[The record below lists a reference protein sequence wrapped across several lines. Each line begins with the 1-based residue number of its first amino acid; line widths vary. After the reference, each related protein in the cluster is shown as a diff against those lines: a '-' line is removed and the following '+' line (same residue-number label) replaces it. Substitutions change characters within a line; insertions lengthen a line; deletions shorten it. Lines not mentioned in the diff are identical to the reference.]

1 MCGIVGYTGR
11 KESAPVLIAGL
22 KALEYR
28 GYDSAGLAVEEKD
41 GIKIVKSVGKVS
53 ALESEVSNYTLHGTT
68 GIAHTRWATHGKPST
83 VNSHPHS
90 DCSGEIAVVHNGI
103 IENYQAL
110 KDELIKKGHT
120 FKSETDTEVIAHL
133 LEEKLKSVNSDYEDE
148 FLKAAAEV
156 TKMLEG
162 SYALGLL
169 WKKAPNMIIG
179 SRVKSPLVCGA
190 GDNENFLGSDVSAF
204 NQWTRNAIYL
214 DDYDIVVLKEN
225 EIKIYD
231 RQLHEKYYNIIEL
244 EQGLEQSGKNGYEH
258 YMLKEINEQPVTVRA
273 TIEAV
278 LKDINTAFGIT
289 KDELKNIKNILMIG
303 CGTAYHATMV
313 AKYWVEEFCNIPCQA
328 EYASEYKYRK
338 AAMPDET
345 LAVFVS
351 QSGETADTVSAL
363 EKARAAGFKTLSI
376 CNVFGSTLARMSD
389 HTFYTKCGSEISV
402 ASTKAFTAQLAALF
416 SLSVLIAESAGS
428 ISTEKKDRLL
438 NELAKLPVAIETA
451 VSEDGSISKLAEK
464 YYKEK
469 TFVFLGRNV
478 NYPIALE
485 GALKLKEITY
495 LQAEGFPAGEIKH
508 GPIALINTDMPV
520 ISIMPADSLYDKMVN
535 ACEEVMA
542 RGAKAIAVTDEKGYK
557 LLENRV
563 EDVIVLPNV
572 EEYLFPFI
580 SVIALQ
586 LFAYRIAKLN
596 NREID
601 QPRNLA
607 KSVTVE

>member
-1 MCGIVGYTGR
+1 MCGIVGYTGK
-11 KESAPVLIAGL
+11 KESSAVLISGL

-28 GYDSAGLAVEEKD
+28 GYDSAGLAVEEKN
-41 GIKIVKSVGKVS
+41 GIKIVKSVGKV
-53 ALESEVSNYTLHGTT
+53 AVLESEASKSTLHGTT
-68 GIAHTRWATHGKPST
+68 GIAHTRWATHGKPT
-83 VNSHPHS
+83 TLNSHPHT
-90 DCSGEIAVVHNGI
+90 DCTGDIAVVHNGI
-103 IENYQAL
+103 IENYQSL
-110 KDELIKKGHT
+110 KGELIKQGHT
-120 FKSETDTEVIAHL
+120 FKSETDTEVIAHM
-133 LEEKLKSVNSDYEDE
+133 LEEELKTVDSDYEE
-148 FLKAAAEV
+148 RFLQAAAEV
-156 TKMLEG
+156 SKKLEG
-162 SYALGLL
+162 SYAIGIL
-169 WKKAPNMIIG
+169 WKKAPGMIIG

-190 GDNENFLGSDVSAF
+190 GYNENFLGSDVSAF
-204 NQWTRNAIYL
+204 NQWTRNAVYI
-214 DDYDIVVLKEN
+214 DDYDIAVLNEN

-231 RQLHEKYYNIIEL
+231 NNLHEKYYNIIEL
-244 EQGLEQSGKNGYEH
+244 EHETEKTGKNGYEH
-258 YMLKEINEQPVTVRA
+258 YMLKEINEQSVTVRS

-278 LKDINTAFGIT
+278 LHDINTAFGIT
-289 KDELKNIKNILMIG
+289 KDELKNIRNILMIG

-313 AKYWVEEFCNIPCQA
+313 AKYWIEEFCNIPCQA

-345 LAVFVS
+345 LAIFVS

-363 EKARAAGFKTLSI
+363 EKAQAAGFKTVSI

-416 SLSVLIAESAGS
+416 SLSVLIADAAGS
-428 ISTEKKDRLL
+428 INEQKKNKLL
-438 NELAKLPVAIETA
+438 NELAKLPVAVEAA
-451 VSEDGSISKLAEK
+451 VAADAHILKLAEK
-464 YYKEK
+464 YYQQK

-508 GPIALINTDMPV
+508 GPIALINTEMPV
-520 ISIMPADSLYDKMVN
+520 ISIMPADCLYDKMVN

-542 RGAKAIAVTDEKGYK
+542 RGAKALAVTDEKGFK

-563 EDVIVLPNV
+563 EDVIVLPNI
-572 EEYLFPFI
+572 EEYLFPFL

-586 LFAYRIAKLN
+586 LFAYHIAKLN
-596 NREID
+596 NKEID

>member
-11 KESAPVLIAGL
+11 KESAPILIAGL

-83 VNSHPHS
+83 INSHPHS
-90 DCSGEIAVVHNGI
+90 DCLGEIAVVHNGI

-110 KDELIKKGHT
+110 KDELIKKGHI

-133 LEEKLKSVNSDYEDE
+133 LEEKLKSVNTDYESE
-148 FLKAAAEV
+148 FLKAAVEV

-190 GDNENFLGSDVSAF
+190 GENENFLGSDVSAF

-258 YMLKEINEQPVTVRA
+258 YMLKEINEQPFTVRS

>member
-1 MCGIVGYTGR
+1 MQNQQAVYQR
-11 KESAPVLIAGL
+11 K
-22 KALEYR
+22 
-28 GYDSAGLAVEEKD
+28 
-41 GIKIVKSVGKVS
+41 
-53 ALESEVSNYTLHGTT
+53 
-68 GIAHTRWATHGKPST
+68 
-83 VNSHPHS
+83 
-90 DCSGEIAVVHNGI
+90 
-103 IENYQAL
+103 
-110 KDELIKKGHT
+110 
-120 FKSETDTEVIAHL
+120 
-133 LEEKLKSVNSDYEDE
+133 
-148 FLKAAAEV
+148 
-156 TKMLEG
+156 
-162 SYALGLL
+162 
-169 WKKAPNMIIG
+169 
-179 SRVKSPLVCGA
+179 
-190 GDNENFLGSDVSAF
+190 
-204 NQWTRNAIYL
+204 
-214 DDYDIVVLKEN
+214 
-225 EIKIYD
+225 
-231 RQLHEKYYNIIEL
+231 
-244 EQGLEQSGKNGYEH
+244 
-258 YMLKEINEQPVTVRA
+258 
-273 TIEAV
+273 
-278 LKDINTAFGIT
+278 
-289 KDELKNIKNILMIG
+289 
-303 CGTAYHATMV
+303 
-313 AKYWVEEFCNIPCQA
+313 
-328 EYASEYKYRK
+328 
-338 AAMPDET
+338 
-345 LAVFVS
+345 
-351 QSGETADTVSAL
+351 
-363 EKARAAGFKTLSI
+363 
-376 CNVFGSTLARMSD
+376 
-389 HTFYTKCGSEISV
+389 
-402 ASTKAFTAQLAALF
+402 
-416 SLSVLIAESAGS
+416 
-428 ISTEKKDRLL
+428 KKDRLL

>member
-1 MCGIVGYTGR
+1 M
-11 KESAPVLIAGL
+11 
-22 KALEYR
+22 
-28 GYDSAGLAVEEKD
+28 
-41 GIKIVKSVGKVS
+41 
-53 ALESEVSNYTLHGTT
+53 
-68 GIAHTRWATHGKPST
+68 
-83 VNSHPHS
+83 
-90 DCSGEIAVVHNGI
+90 
-103 IENYQAL
+103 
-110 KDELIKKGHT
+110 
-120 FKSETDTEVIAHL
+120 
-133 LEEKLKSVNSDYEDE
+133 
-148 FLKAAAEV
+148 
-156 TKMLEG
+156 
-162 SYALGLL
+162 
-169 WKKAPNMIIG
+169 
-179 SRVKSPLVCGA
+179 
-190 GDNENFLGSDVSAF
+190 
-204 NQWTRNAIYL
+204 
-214 DDYDIVVLKEN
+214 LKEN

-231 RQLHEKYYNIIEL
+231 NNLHEKYYNIIEL
-244 EQGLEQSGKNGYEH
+244 EQGAEGTGKNGYEH
-258 YMLKEINEQPVTVRA
+258 YMLKEINEQPVTVRS

-289 KDELKNIKNILMIG
+289 KDELKNIRNILMIG

-363 EKARAAGFKTLSI
+363 EKARAAGFKTVSI

-416 SLSVLIAESAGS
+416 SLSVLIAEAAGS
-428 ISTEKKDRLL
+428 INEQKKDKLL
-438 NELAKLPVAIETA
+438 NDLAKLPVAVEAA
-451 VSEDGSISKLAEK
+451 VAADAHISKLAEK
-464 YYKEK
+464 YYQQK

-508 GPIALINTDMPV
+508 GPIALINAEMPV
-520 ISIMPADSLYDKMVN
+520 ISIMPADGLYDKMVN

-542 RGAKAIAVTDEKGYK
+542 RGAKALAVTDEKGFK
-557 LLENRV
+557 LLENSV

-572 EEYLFPFI
+572 EEHLFPFL

>member
-11 KESAPVLIAGL
+11 KESAPILIAGL

-83 VNSHPHS
+83 INSHPHS
-90 DCSGEIAVVHNGI
+90 DCLGEIAVVHNGI

-110 KDELIKKGHT
+110 KDELIKKGHI

-133 LEEKLKSVNSDYEDE
+133 LEEKLKSVNTDYESE

-190 GDNENFLGSDVSAF
+190 GENENFLGSDVSAF

-258 YMLKEINEQPVTVRA
+258 YMLKEINEQPFTVRS

-542 RGAKAIAVTDEKGYK
+542 RGAKAIAVTDEKGHK

>member
-53 ALESEVSNYTLHGTT
+53 ALESEVSNYQLHGTT

-90 DCSGEIAVVHNGI
+90 DCLGEIAVVHNGI

>member
-11 KESAPVLIAGL
+11 KESAPILIAGL

-53 ALESEVSNYTLHGTT
+53 ALKSEVSNYTLHGTT

-83 VNSHPHS
+83 INSHPHS
-90 DCSGEIAVVHNGI
+90 DCLGEIAVVHNGI

-133 LEEKLKSVNSDYEDE
+133 LEEKLKSVNSDYENE

-190 GDNENFLGSDVSAF
+190 GENENFLGSDVSAF

-258 YMLKEINEQPVTVRA
+258 YMLKEINEQPFTVRS

-428 ISTEKKDRLL
+428 ISTEKKGRLL

>member
-1 MCGIVGYTGR
+1 MCGIVGYTGN
-11 KESAPVLIAGL
+11 KASSAVLISGL

-41 GIKIVKSVGKVS
+41 GIKIVKSVGKV
-53 ALESEVSNYTLHGTT
+53 AVLESEASNCTLTGTT
-68 GIAHTRWATHGKPST
+68 GIAHTRWATHGKPT
-83 VNSHPHS
+83 TCNSHPHT
-90 DCSGEIAVVHNGI
+90 DCTGNIVVVHNGI
-103 IENYQAL
+103 IENYQSL
-110 KDELIKKGHT
+110 KEELLKKGHT
-120 FKSETDTEVIAHL
+120 FKSETDTEVIVHL
-133 LEEKLKSVNSDYEDE
+133 LEEELKTVDSNYEE
-148 FLKAAAEV
+148 RFLQAAADV
-156 TKMLEG
+156 TEKVEG
-162 SYALGLL
+162 CYAVGIL
-169 WKKAPNMIIG
+169 WKKASGMIIG

-204 NQWTRNAIYL
+204 NQWTRHAIYL
-214 DDYDIVVLKEN
+214 DDYDIAALKEN

-231 RQLHEKYYNIIEL
+231 NNLHEKYYNIVEL
-244 EQGLEQSGKNGYEH
+244 EHGIDGTSKNGYEH
-258 YMLKEINEQPVTVRA
+258 YMLKEINEQPVTVRS

-278 LKDINTAFGIT
+278 LHDINTAFGIT
-289 KDELKNIKNILMIG
+289 KDELKNIRNILMIG

-313 AKYWVEEFCNIPCQA
+313 AKYWIEEFCNIPCQA

-363 EKARAAGFKTLSI
+363 EKARAAGFKTVSI

-416 SLSVLIAESAGS
+416 SLAVLIADAAGS
-428 ISTEKKDRLL
+428 INEQKKDKLL
-438 NELAKLPVAIETA
+438 NELAKLPVAVETA
-451 VSEDGSISKLAEK
+451 VSADAYISKLAEK
-464 YYKEK
+464 YYQQK

-508 GPIALINTDMPV
+508 GPIALINAEMPV
-520 ISIMPADSLYDKMVN
+520 ISIMPADSLFDKMVN

-542 RGAKAIAVTDEKGYK
+542 RGAKALAVTDEKGFK
-557 LLENRV
+557 LLDNRV

-572 EEYLFPFI
+572 EDHLFPFL

-586 LFAYRIAKLN
+586 LFAYHIAKLN

>member
-11 KESAPVLIAGL
+11 KESTPILIAGL

-83 VNSHPHS
+83 INSHPHS
-90 DCSGEIAVVHNGI
+90 DCLGEIAVVHNGI

-110 KDELIKKGHT
+110 KDELIKKGHI

-133 LEEKLKSVNSDYEDE
+133 LEEKLKSVNTDYESE

-190 GDNENFLGSDVSAF
+190 GENENFLGSDVSAF

-258 YMLKEINEQPVTVRA
+258 YMLKEINEQPFTVRS

-428 ISTEKKDRLL
+428 ISMEKKDRLL

>member
-11 KESAPVLIAGL
+11 KESAPILIAGL

-28 GYDSAGLAVEEKD
+28 GYDSAGLAVEEKN

-53 ALESEVSNYTLHGTT
+53 ALESEVSNYTLHGIT

-83 VNSHPHS
+83 INSHPHS
-90 DCSGEIAVVHNGI
+90 DCLGEIAVVHNGI

-110 KDELIKKGHT
+110 KDELIKKGHI

-133 LEEKLKSVNSDYEDE
+133 LEEKLKSVNSDYESE

-190 GDNENFLGSDVSAF
+190 GENENFLGSDVSAF

-258 YMLKEINEQPVTVRA
+258 YMLKEINEQPFTVRS

>member
-1 MCGIVGYTGR
+1 M
-11 KESAPVLIAGL
+11 
-22 KALEYR
+22 
-28 GYDSAGLAVEEKD
+28 
-41 GIKIVKSVGKVS
+41 
-53 ALESEVSNYTLHGTT
+53 
-68 GIAHTRWATHGKPST
+68 
-83 VNSHPHS
+83 
-90 DCSGEIAVVHNGI
+90 HNGI
-103 IENYQAL
+103 IENYQIL
-110 KDELIKKGHT
+110 KEELLKQGHT
-120 FKSETDTEVIAHL
+120 FKSETDTEVIAHM
-133 LEEKLKSVNSDYEDE
+133 LEEKLKSVESSYEE
-148 FLKAAAEV
+148 KFLQAVADV
-156 TKMLEG
+156 TKKLEG
-162 SYALGLL
+162 SYAIGVL
-169 WKKAPNMIIG
+169 WNKAPGIIIG

-225 EIKIYD
+225 DIKIYD
-231 RQLHEKYYNIIEL
+231 NNLHEKYYNIIEL
-244 EQGLEQSGKNGYEH
+244 EHGAEGTGKNGYEH
-258 YMLKEINEQPVTVRA
+258 YMLKEINEQPVTVRS
-273 TIEAV
+273 TIESV
-278 LKDINTAFGIT
+278 LQDINTAFGIT
-289 KDELKNIKNILMIG
+289 KDELKNIRNILMIG

-313 AKYWVEEFCNIPCQA
+313 AKYWIEEFCNIPCQA

-363 EKARAAGFKTLSI
+363 EKARAAGFKTVSI

-416 SLSVLIAESAGS
+416 SLAVLIAESAGS
-428 ISTEKKDRLL
+428 ITEQKKDKLL
-438 NELAKLPVAIETA
+438 NELARIPVAVEAA
-451 VSEDGSISKLAEK
+451 VAVDKHITHLAEK
-464 YYKEK
+464 YYQQK

-508 GPIALINTDMPV
+508 GPIALINAEMPV
-520 ISIMPADSLYDKMVN
+520 ISIMPADGLYDKMVN

-542 RGAKAIAVTDEKGYK
+542 RGAKAIAITDEKGFK
-557 LLENRV
+557 LLENRI

-572 EEYLFPFI
+572 EEYLFPFL

-586 LFAYRIAKLN
+586 LFAYRVAKLN

>member
-11 KESAPVLIAGL
+11 KESTPILIAGL

-28 GYDSAGLAVEEKD
+28 GYDSAGIAVEEKD

-83 VNSHPHS
+83 INSHPHS
-90 DCSGEIAVVHNGI
+90 DCLGEIAVVHNGI

-110 KDELIKKGHT
+110 KDELIKKGHI

-133 LEEKLKSVNSDYEDE
+133 LEEKLKSVNTDYESE

-190 GDNENFLGSDVSAF
+190 GENENFLGSDVSAF

-258 YMLKEINEQPVTVRA
+258 YMLKEINEQPFTVRS

-542 RGAKAIAVTDEKGYK
+542 RGAKAIAVTDEKGHK

>member
-1 MCGIVGYTGR
+1 MCGIVGYTGK
-11 KESAPVLIAGL
+11 KESSAVLISGL

-41 GIKIVKSVGKVS
+41 GIKIVKSVGKV
-53 ALESEVSNYTLHGTT
+53 AVLENEASNCTLTGTT
-68 GIAHTRWATHGKPST
+68 GIAHTRWATHGKPT
-83 VNSHPHS
+83 TFNSHPHA
-90 DCSGEIAVVHNGI
+90 DCTGDIVVVHNGI
-103 IENYQAL
+103 IENYQSL
-110 KDELIKKGHT
+110 KEDLVKQGHT

-133 LEEKLKSVNSDYEDE
+133 LEDE
-148 FLKAAAEV
+148 LKAVDSNYEEKFLQAVADV
-156 TKMLEG
+156 SKKLEG
-162 SYALGLL
+162 SYAIGVL
-169 WKKAPNMIIG
+169 WKKAPGIIIG

-190 GDNENFLGSDVSAF
+190 GENESFLGSDVSAF
-204 NQWTRNAIYL
+204 NQWTRQAIYL
-214 DDYDIVVLKEN
+214 DDYDIVVLKES

-231 RQLHEKYYNIIEL
+231 NNLHEKYYNIIEL
-244 EQGLEQSGKNGYEH
+244 EQGAEGTSKNGYEH
-258 YMLKEINEQPVTVRA
+258 YMLKEINEQPVTVRS

-289 KDELKNIKNILMIG
+289 KDELKNIRNILMIG

-313 AKYWVEEFCNIPCQA
+313 AKYWIEEFCNIPCQA

-363 EKARAAGFKTLSI
+363 EKARAAGFKTVSI

-416 SLSVLIAESAGS
+416 SLAVLIADASGS
-428 ISTEKKDRLL
+428 INAEKKDKLL
-438 NELAKLPVAIETA
+438 NELAKLPVAVEAA
-451 VSEDGSISKLAEK
+451 VAADAHISKLAEK
-464 YYKEK
+464 YYQQK

-508 GPIALINTDMPV
+508 GPIALINAEMPV
-520 ISIMPADSLYDKMVN
+520 ISIMPADGLFDKMVN

-542 RGAKAIAVTDEKGYK
+542 RGAKALAVTDEKGFK

>member
-11 KESAPVLIAGL
+11 KESAPILIAGL

-83 VNSHPHS
+83 INSHPHS
-90 DCSGEIAVVHNGI
+90 DCLGEIAVVHNGI

-110 KDELIKKGHT
+110 KDELIKKGHI

-133 LEEKLKSVNSDYEDE
+133 LEEKLKSVNTDYESE

-190 GDNENFLGSDVSAF
+190 GEKENFLGSDVSAF

-258 YMLKEINEQPVTVRA
+258 YMLKEINEQPFTVRS

-542 RGAKAIAVTDEKGYK
+542 RGAKAIAVTDEKGHK

>member
-11 KESAPVLIAGL
+11 KESSAVLISGL

-28 GYDSAGLAVEEKD
+28 GYDSAGLAVEEQE
-41 GIKIVKSVGKVS
+41 GIKIVKSVGKV
-53 ALESEVSNYTLHGTT
+53 AVLESEVSKSSIHGTT
-68 GIAHTRWATHGKPST
+68 GIAHTRWATHGKPT
-83 VNSHPHS
+83 TFNSHPHG
-90 DCSGEIAVVHNGI
+90 DCTGDIAVVHNGI
-103 IENYQAL
+103 IENYQPL
-110 KDELIKKGHT
+110 KEELIQKGHI

-133 LEEKLKSVNSDYEDE
+133 LEEE
-148 FLKAAAEV
+148 LKAVSDNFEERFLQAVSEV
-156 TKMLEG
+156 SKKLEG
-162 SYALGLL
+162 SYAIGVL
-169 WKKAPNMIIG
+169 WKKAQGMIIG
-179 SRVKSPLVCGA
+179 SRVKSPLVCGT

-204 NQWTRNAIYL
+204 NQWTRRAVYL
-214 DDYDIVVLKEN
+214 DDYDIVLLKEN

-231 RQLHEKYYNIIEL
+231 SKLHEKYYNIIAL
-244 EQGLEQSGKNGYEH
+244 EHGAESTSKNGYEH
-258 YMLKEINEQPVTVRA
+258 YMLKEINEQPVTVRS

-289 KDELKNIKNILMIG
+289 KEELKNIRNILMIG
-303 CGTAYHATMV
+303 CGTAYHATMA
-313 AKYWVEEFCNIPCQA
+313 AKYWIEEFCNIPCQT

-363 EKARAAGFKTLSI
+363 EKARAAGFKTVSI

-416 SLSVLIAESAGS
+416 SLAVLTADAAGS
-428 ISTEKKDRLL
+428 INEQKKNQLL
-438 NELAKLPVAIETA
+438 NELAKLPVAVEAA
-451 VSEDGSISKLAEK
+451 VSADVHISKLAEK
-464 YYKEK
+464 YYQQK

-508 GPIALINTDMPV
+508 GPIALINAEMPV
-520 ISIMPADSLYDKMVN
+520 ISIMPADALYDKMVN

-542 RGAKAIAVTDEKGYK
+542 RGAKALAVTDEKGFK

-572 EEYLFPFI
+572 EEYLFPFL

-586 LFAYRIAKLN
+586 LFAYHIAKLN

>member
-1 MCGIVGYTGR
+1 MCGIVGYTGK
-11 KESAPVLIAGL
+11 KESSAVLISGL

-41 GIKIVKSVGKVS
+41 GIKIVKSVGKV
-53 ALESEVSNYTLHGTT
+53 AVLEKEASNFTLTGTT
-68 GIAHTRWATHGKPST
+68 GIAHTRWATHGKPT
-83 VNSHPHS
+83 TFNSHPHT
-90 DCSGEIAVVHNGI
+90 DCTGDIVVVHNGI
-103 IENYQAL
+103 IENYQTL
-110 KDELIKKGHT
+110 KEELLKKGHT
-120 FKSETDTEVIAHL
+120 FKSETDTEVIAHM
-133 LEEKLKSVNSDYEDE
+133 LEEELKSAESSYEE
-148 FLKAAAEV
+148 KFLQAVADVAK
-156 TKMLEG
+156 KLEG
-162 SYALGLL
+162 SYAIGVL
-169 WKKAPNMIIG
+169 WKKAPGMIIG

-190 GDNENFLGSDVSAF
+190 GDDENFLGSDVSAF
-204 NQWTRNAIYL
+204 NQWTRRAIYL

-231 RQLHEKYYNIIEL
+231 NNLHEKYYNIIEL
-244 EQGLEQSGKNGYEH
+244 EQGAEGTGKNGYEH
-258 YMLKEINEQPVTVRA
+258 YMLKEINEQPVTVRS

-289 KDELKNIKNILMIG
+289 KDELKNIRNILMIG

-338 AAMPDET
+338 VAMPDET

-363 EKARAAGFKTLSI
+363 EKAKAAGFKTVSI

-416 SLSVLIAESAGS
+416 SLSVLIAEAAGS
-428 ISTEKKDRLL
+428 INEQKKDKLL
-438 NELAKLPVAIETA
+438 NDLAKLPVAVEAA
-451 VSEDGSISKLAEK
+451 VAADAHISKLAEK
-464 YYKEK
+464 YYQQK

-508 GPIALINTDMPV
+508 GPIALINAEMPV
-520 ISIMPADSLYDKMVN
+520 ISIMPADGLYDKMVN

-542 RGAKAIAVTDEKGYK
+542 RGAKALAVTDEKGFK

>member
-11 KESAPVLIAGL
+11 KESSSILISGL

-41 GIKIVKSVGKVS
+41 GIKVVKSVGKV
-53 ALESEVSNYTLHGTT
+53 AVLENETLSHTLTGTT
-68 GIAHTRWATHGKPST
+68 GIAHTRWATHGKPT
-83 VNSHPHS
+83 TFNSHPHS
-90 DCSGEIAVVHNGI
+90 DCTGDIVVVHNGI
-103 IENYQAL
+103 IENYQIL
-110 KDELIKKGHT
+110 KEELLKQGHT
-120 FKSETDTEVIAHL
+120 FKSETDTEVIAHM
-133 LEEKLKSVNSDYEDE
+133 LEEELKSVESSYEE
-148 FLKAAAEV
+148 KFLQAVADV
-156 TKMLEG
+156 TKKLEG
-162 SYALGLL
+162 SYAIGVL
-169 WKKAPNMIIG
+169 WNKAPGIIIG

-225 EIKIYD
+225 DIKIYD
-231 RQLHEKYYNIIEL
+231 NNLHEKYYNIIEL
-244 EQGLEQSGKNGYEH
+244 EHGAEGTGKNGYEH
-258 YMLKEINEQPVTVRA
+258 YMLKEINEQPVTVRS
-273 TIEAV
+273 TIESV
-278 LKDINTAFGIT
+278 LQDINTAFGIT
-289 KDELKNIKNILMIG
+289 KDELKNIRNILMIG

-313 AKYWVEEFCNIPCQA
+313 AKYWIEEFCNIPCQA

-363 EKARAAGFKTLSI
+363 EKARAAGFKTVSI

-416 SLSVLIAESAGS
+416 SLAVLIAESAGS
-428 ISTEKKDRLL
+428 ITEQKKDKLL
-438 NELAKLPVAIETA
+438 NELARIPVAVEAA
-451 VSEDGSISKLAEK
+451 VAVDKHITHLAEK
-464 YYKEK
+464 YYQQK

-508 GPIALINTDMPV
+508 GPIALINAEMPV
-520 ISIMPADSLYDKMVN
+520 ISIMPADGLYDKMVN

-542 RGAKAIAVTDEKGYK
+542 RGAKAIAITDEKGFK
-557 LLENRV
+557 LLENRI

-572 EEYLFPFI
+572 EEYLFPFL

-586 LFAYRIAKLN
+586 LFAYRVAKLN

>member
-1 MCGIVGYTGR
+1 MCGIVGYTGK
-11 KESAPVLIAGL
+11 KESSAVLISGL

-28 GYDSAGLAVEEKD
+28 GYDSAGLAVEEKN
-41 GIKIVKSVGKVS
+41 GIKIVKSVGKV
-53 ALESEVSNYTLHGTT
+53 AVLESEASKSSIHGTT
-68 GIAHTRWATHGKPST
+68 GIAHTRWATHGKPT
-83 VNSHPHS
+83 TFNSHPHG
-90 DCSGEIAVVHNGI
+90 DCTGDIAVVHNGI
-103 IENYQAL
+103 IENYQPL
-110 KDELIKKGHT
+110 KEELIQKGHT

-133 LEEKLKSVNSDYEDE
+133 LEEELNSVSDNFEE
-148 FLKAAAEV
+148 NFLQAVSKV
-156 TKMLEG
+156 SKKLEG
-162 SYALGLL
+162 SYAIGVL
-169 WKKAPNMIIG
+169 WKKAPGMIIG

-190 GDNENFLGSDVSAF
+190 GEDENFLGSDVSAF
-204 NQWTRNAIYL
+204 NQWTRRAIYL

-225 EIKIYD
+225 EIKIFD
-231 RQLHEKYYNIIEL
+231 NELHEKYYNIIEL
-244 EQGLEQSGKNGYEH
+244 EQGAEGTSKNDYEH
-258 YMLKEINEQPVTVRA
+258 YMLKEINEQPVTVRS

-289 KDELKNIKNILMIG
+289 KDELKNIRNILMIG

-313 AKYWVEEFCNIPCQA
+313 AKYWIEEFCNIPCQA

-363 EKARAAGFKTLSI
+363 EKARAAGFKTVSI

-416 SLSVLIAESAGS
+416 SLAVLIADAAGS
-428 ISTEKKDRLL
+428 INEAKKDKLL
-438 NELAKLPVAIETA
+438 NELAKLPVAVEAA
-451 VSEDGSISKLAEK
+451 VSADAHISKLAEK
-464 YYKEK
+464 YYQQK

-508 GPIALINTDMPV
+508 GPIALINAEMPV
-520 ISIMPADSLYDKMVN
+520 ISIMPADGLYDKMVN

-542 RGAKAIAVTDEKGYK
+542 RGAKALAVTDEKGFK

-572 EEYLFPFI
+572 EEYLFPFL
-580 SVIALQ
+580 SAIALQ

>member
-1 MCGIVGYTGR
+1 MCGIVGYTGK
-11 KESAPVLIAGL
+11 KESSAVLISGL

-41 GIKIVKSVGKVS
+41 GIKIVKSVGKV
-53 ALESEVSNYTLHGTT
+53 AVLENEASNFTLTGTT
-68 GIAHTRWATHGKPST
+68 GIAHTRWATHGKPT
-83 VNSHPHS
+83 TFNSHPHT
-90 DCSGEIAVVHNGI
+90 DCTGDIVVVHNGI
-103 IENYQAL
+103 IENYQTL
-110 KDELIKKGHT
+110 KEELLKKGHT
-120 FKSETDTEVIAHL
+120 FKSETDTEVIAHM
-133 LEEKLKSVNSDYEDE
+133 LEEELKSAESSYEE
-148 FLKAAAEV
+148 KFLQAVADVAK
-156 TKMLEG
+156 KLEG
-162 SYALGLL
+162 SYAIGVL
-169 WKKAPNMIIG
+169 WKKAPGMIIG

-190 GDNENFLGSDVSAF
+190 GDDENFLGSDVSAF
-204 NQWTRNAIYL
+204 NQWTRRAIYL

-231 RQLHEKYYNIIEL
+231 NNLHEKYYNIIEL
-244 EQGLEQSGKNGYEH
+244 EQGAEGTGKNGYEH
-258 YMLKEINEQPVTVRA
+258 YMLKEINEQPVTVRS

-289 KDELKNIKNILMIG
+289 KDELKNIRNILMIG

-338 AAMPDET
+338 VAMPDET

-363 EKARAAGFKTLSI
+363 EKAKAAGFKTVSI

-416 SLSVLIAESAGS
+416 SLSVLIAEAAGS
-428 ISTEKKDRLL
+428 INEQKKDKLL
-438 NELAKLPVAIETA
+438 NDLAKLPVAVEAA
-451 VSEDGSISKLAEK
+451 VAADAHISKLAEK
-464 YYKEK
+464 YYQQK

-485 GALKLKEITY
+485 GALKLKDITY

-508 GPIALINTDMPV
+508 GPIALINAEMPV
-520 ISIMPADSLYDKMVN
+520 ISIMPADGLYDKMVN

-542 RGAKAIAVTDEKGYK
+542 RGAKALAVTDEKGFK

-572 EEYLFPFI
+572 EEHLFPFL

>member
-11 KESAPVLIAGL
+11 KESAPILIAGL

-28 GYDSAGLAVEEKD
+28 GYDSAGLAVEEKN

-83 VNSHPHS
+83 INSHPHS
-90 DCSGEIAVVHNGI
+90 DCLGEIAVVHNGI

-110 KDELIKKGHT
+110 KDELIKKGHI

-133 LEEKLKSVNSDYEDE
+133 LEEKLKSVNTDYESE

-190 GDNENFLGSDVSAF
+190 GENENFLGSDVSAF

-258 YMLKEINEQPVTVRA
+258 YMLKEINEQPFTVRS

>member
-11 KESAPVLIAGL
+11 KESTPILIAGL

-83 VNSHPHS
+83 INSHPHS
-90 DCSGEIAVVHNGI
+90 DCLGEIAVVHNGI

-110 KDELIKKGHT
+110 KDELIKKGHI

-133 LEEKLKSVNSDYEDE
+133 LEEKLKSVNTDYESE

-190 GDNENFLGSDVSAF
+190 GENENFLGSDVSAF

-258 YMLKEINEQPVTVRA
+258 YMLKEINEQPFTVRS

-542 RGAKAIAVTDEKGYK
+542 RGAKAIAVTDEKGHK

>member
-11 KESAPVLIAGL
+11 KESAPILIAGL

-41 GIKIVKSVGKVS
+41 GIKIVKSVGKVA
-53 ALESEVSNYTLHGTT
+53 ALESEVSNYQLHGTT

-83 VNSHPHS
+83 INSHPHS

-103 IENYQAL
+103 IENYQVL
-110 KDELIKKGHT
+110 KDELIKKGHI

-133 LEEKLKSVNSDYEDE
+133 LEEKLKSVNSDYENE

-156 TKMLEG
+156 TNMLEG

-190 GDNENFLGSDVSAF
+190 GENENFLGSDVSAF
-204 NQWTRNAIYL
+204 NQWTRNAVYL

-363 EKARAAGFKTLSI
+363 EKAKASGFKTVSI

-416 SLSVLIAESAGS
+416 SLSVLIAESAGN
-428 ISTEKKDRLL
+428 ISSDKKDKLL
-438 NELAKLPVAIETA
+438 NALAKLPVAIETA
-451 VSEDGSISKLAEK
+451 VSADGSISKLAEK

-542 RGAKAIAVTDEKGYK
+542 RGAKAIAVTDEKGCK